1 MKDRNTAFIA
11 DLRDLLRK
19 LEREKYTGNFIVNI
33 NNGVVSFRLKENTV
47 IDLEKLRK
55 SGAI

>member
-33 NNGVVSFRLKENTV
+33 SNGVVSFRLKENTV

-55 SGAI
+55 GGVI